1 MTQRLKI
8 NESPHAAKGHA
19 AATACG
25 RIVWRGPLAEIAKAG
40 DYDALHVHPEDA
52 DMIRAACRK
61 LRIDT
66 DPMQEATP

>member
-25 RIVWRGPLAEIAKAG
+25 RIVGAARWRRSRRP
-40 DYDALHVHPEDA
+40 
-52 DMIRAACRK
+52 
-61 LRIDT
+61 
-66 DPMQEATP
+66 ATTTRSTSTPKTPT